1 LESENEALR
10 QHLQRVEAAAAAQ
23 QAAAVEAAGGGAAAA
38 AAAPAG
44 GGMRLAQ
51 LEGEASLLRRK
62 VAELQK
68 GMDRLQQVFNKQ
80 ITLFR
85 EGVYTLFGFRV
96 EMATD
101 PAARE
106 FKAQFV
112 LRPQHAEDAAS
123 QLVFRMLR
131 DNRMVLVPTELSGRL
146 QREVETFIDRF
157 RSIPAFT
164 ANLTMDCFQKQTQG

>member
-1 LESENEALR
+1 MAREARDARVAELESENEALR

-68 GMDRLQQVFNKQ
+68 GMDRLQQVGWPGQ
-80 ITLFR
+80 PACC
-85 EGVYTLFGFRV
+85 G
-96 EMATD
+96 AT
-101 PAARE
+101 RCW
-106 FKAQFV
+106 
-112 LRPQHAEDAAS
+112 RHAVVCS
-123 QLVFRMLR
+123 R
-131 DNRMVLVPTELSGRL
+131 
-146 QREVETFIDRF
+146 
-157 RSIPAFT
+157 
-164 ANLTMDCFQKQTQG
+164 